1 MSWSASLSLL
11 AHDYQENECDTDY
24 RHYSRNEIIKTL
36 GTMTQIEKLYEKY
49 LESTGICTDSRT
61 LKSGNIFLALKGP
74 NFNGN
79 TFAQK
84 ALDEGASAVVVDENE
99 YHQEDGHT
107 ILVDDALKTMQ
118 LLSTHHREQLNIPII
133 GITGS
138 NGKTTSKELIE
149 AVLAKK
155 YNVFATQ
162 GNLNN
167 HIGVPLSLLSIQKE
181 HEIAIIEMG
190 ANHVGEIASYCKMVQ
205 PTHGLITNIGK
216 AHIGEFGG
224 FENIIIGKSEL
235 FDFLKKNDGIPFIN
249 TQDAVLKNMR
259 KRFSNALTFPN
270 EGDDLELR
278 PEKGT
283 AFLQYSTGEFK
294 NVETNLVGQFNYLN
308 IAAALCIGQFFGV
321 SMEDGVQATKD
332 YMPENMRS
340 QMVKTDK
347 YTIILDAYN
356 ANPTSMELAIKS
368 LSSIENTESVVIL
381 GDMLELGDT
390 TEMEHEKL
398 GELAVDLGISKRYYC
413 GKQIQFASKKDN
425 FGKYFETKDELIE
438 HLAAKPLKKGST
450 ILIKGSRKNALEEI
464 VPFLVKSD

>member
-1 MSWSASLSLL
+1 
-11 AHDYQENECDTDY
+11 
-24 RHYSRNEIIKTL
+24 
-36 GTMTQIEKLYEKY
+36 MTQIEKLYDIY
-49 LESTGICTDSRT
+49 LKSTGVCSDTRA
-61 LKSGNIFLALKGP
+61 LEEGNLFFALKGP

-79 TFAQK
+79 EFAK
-84 ALDEGASAVVVDENE
+84 EALKEGALAVVVDENT
-99 YHQEDGHT
+99 YHTDDEKN
-107 ILVDDALKTMQ
+107 ILVDDALKTLQ
-118 LLSTHHREQLNIPII
+118 LLATHHREQLNIPII

-138 NGKTTSKELIE
+138 NGKTTSKELIH
-149 AVLAKK
+149 AVLEKK
-155 YNVFATQ
+155 YNVFATE

-167 HIGVPLSLLSIQKE
+167 HIGVPLSLLSINNN

-190 ANHVGEIASYCKMVQ
+190 ANHVGEIASYCKMAQ

-249 TQDAVLKNMR
+249 TQDTVLKNMQ
-259 KRFSNALTFPN
+259 KRFSNAVTFPN

-283 AFLQYSTGEFK
+283 AFLRYSTEGFSHID
-294 NVETNLVGQFNYLN
+294 TNLVGQFNYLN
-308 IAAALCIGQFFGV
+308 VASALCIGKFFKV
-321 SMEDGVQATKD
+321 SMEKAIEATQE

-340 QMVKTDK
+340 QMIKTDN
-347 YTIILDAYN
+347 YTILLDAYN
-356 ANPTSMELAIKS
+356 ANPDSMELAIKS
-368 LSSIENTESVVIL
+368 LGAIENTESVVIL
-381 GDMLELGDT
+381 GDMFELG
-390 TEMEHEKL
+390 ESSELEHEKL

-413 GKQIQFASKKDN
+413 GKLIKSASKLDT

-438 HLAAKPLKKGST
+438 HLKNKPLKKGST

-464 VPFLVKSD
+464 VPFLVKLESK

>member
-1 MSWSASLSLL
+1 
-11 AHDYQENECDTDY
+11 
-24 RHYSRNEIIKTL
+24 
-36 GTMTQIEKLYEKY
+36 MTQIEKLYDIY
-49 LESTGICTDSRT
+49 LKSTGVCSDTRA
-61 LKSGNIFLALKGP
+61 LEEGNLFFALKGP

-79 TFAQK
+79 EFAEK
-84 ALDEGASAVVVDENE
+84 ALKEGALAVVVDENA
-99 YHQEDGHT
+99 YHTDDEKN
-107 ILVDDALKTMQ
+107 ILVDDALKTLQ
-118 LLSTHHREQLNIPII
+118 LLATHHREQLNIPII

-138 NGKTTSKELIE
+138 NGKTTSKELIH
-149 AVLAKK
+149 AVLEKK
-155 YNVFATQ
+155 YNVFATE

-167 HIGVPLSLLSIQKE
+167 HIGVPLSLLSIKND

-190 ANHVGEIASYCKMVQ
+190 ANHVGEIASYCKMAQ

-249 TQDAVLKNMR
+249 TQDTVLKNMQ
-259 KRFSNALTFPN
+259 KRFSNAVTFPN

-283 AFLQYSTGEFK
+283 AFLRYSTEGFSHID
-294 NVETNLVGQFNYLN
+294 TNLVGQFNYLN
-308 IAAALCIGQFFGV
+308 VASALCIGKFFKV
-321 SMEDGVQATKD
+321 SMEKAIEATQE

-340 QMVKTDK
+340 QMIKTDN
-347 YTIILDAYN
+347 YTILLDAYN
-356 ANPTSMELAIKS
+356 ANPDSMELAIKS
-368 LSSIENTESVVIL
+368 LGAIENTESVVIL
-381 GDMLELGDT
+381 GDMFELG
-390 TEMEHEKL
+390 ESSELEHEKL

-413 GKQIQFASKKDN
+413 GKLIKSASKLDT

-438 HLAAKPLKKGST
+438 HLKNKPLKKGST

-464 VPFLVKSD
+464 VPFLVKLEGK